1 MYLGP
6 GCYILLALR
15 NEIGVNPVVVGVVS
29 VNGNTKDQASKIH
42 SREYGFSMNKNV
54 SQGNL
59 EIQVP
64 LKDGVNVPAS
74 F

>member
-1 MYLGP
+1 MLMA
-6 GCYILLALR
+6 I
-15 NEIGVNPVVVGVVS
+15 
-29 VNGNTKDQASKIH
+29 QKIRH
-42 SREYGFSMNKNV
+42 PRYTSREYGFSMNKNV

-64 LKDGVNVPAS
+64 PKDGVNVPAS